1 MTPRQELSLRVAET
15 CEPCRNAAAC
25 SSEQTRQRGL
35 LLGVIG
41 NHSDWE
47 RWWHL
52 KTNFACF
59 FLRETAT
66 KLDEL
71 SSGLGLL
78 LGDKYS

>member
-1 MTPRQELSLRVAET
+1 
-15 CEPCRNAAAC
+15 
-25 SSEQTRQRGL
+25 

-47 RWWHL
+47 GWWHL